1 MGRKKGRT
9 ERSGESGEPRDRTGK
24 RKPRPIPF
32 WQWALL
38 AVSVVLML
46 GGGAAWA
53 YSAFTKHDAGPV
65 ASGNEPPS
73 DGNGTTGSGTGG
85 SSLGDGLT
93 SGFAP
98 GGPALPGTT
107 GSTGSQTAGGEA
119 GGEAEDRPID
129 LYSPAVFRL
138 GFSFFAGFAMA
149 YALRQFVKITI
160 ATLGVVLLGLFGLQY
175 AGLIQVDWGLLE
187 GKFDAAAAFLRE
199 QTESFTAF
207 VRGYLPSSASA
218 ATGAFLG
225 FRRK

>member
-1 MGRKKGRT
+1 MGRKNGQDDRPREGGQQRDANGR
-9 ERSGESGEPRDRTGK
+9 

-53 YSAFTKHDAGPV
+53 YSAFTKGETGPV
-65 ASGNEPPS
+65 VSGGEAPA
-73 DGNGTTGSGTGG
+73 GGQGTTASGTGG
-85 SSLGDGLT
+85 SSLADGLT
-93 SGFAP
+93 SGFGP
-98 GGPALPGTT
+98 GGPTLPGTT
-107 GSTGSQTAGGEA
+107 GPTGTQGAGGEA
-119 GGEAEDRPID
+119 PGEAENRPID

-149 YALRQFVKITI
+149 YALRQFVKITV

-175 AGLIQVDWGLLE
+175 AGLIQIDWGLLE
-187 GKFDAAAAFLRE
+187 GKLDAAAAFLQD

-207 VRGYLPSSASA
+207 VRGYLPSTASA